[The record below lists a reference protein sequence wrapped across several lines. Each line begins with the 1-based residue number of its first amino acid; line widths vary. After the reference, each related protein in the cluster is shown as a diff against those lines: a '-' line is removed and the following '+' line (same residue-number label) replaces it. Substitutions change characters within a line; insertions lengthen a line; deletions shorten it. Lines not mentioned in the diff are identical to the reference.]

1 MAGAVKIVVIMVLY
15 LFGIKPPEKARQFA
29 LWPCYEGVLVLLGNQ
44 YFDFQNILVGSGCH
58 MANFMEK
65 ITSIREAAE
74 KEVLELIEII
84 SDNERL
90 HNEFPT
96 MKRVFIDVFRQL
108 ELEVL
113 KIQPTNQKQ
122 FWDKNY
128 LASILQDL
136 QGAIKGLYICISTT
150 SNFHDS
156 PKEKSL
162 FYKATIRNSLKRFDY
177 IFEQLEKQPYHPVL
191 DEDEIDLFEE
201 EGEEEAE
208 EYEIDLDDLLLKED
222 IFDEIFNQ

>member
-1 MAGAVKIVVIMVLY
+1 M
-15 LFGIKPPEKARQFA
+15 
-29 LWPCYEGVLVLLGNQ
+29 
-44 YFDFQNILVGSGCH
+44 
-58 MANFMEK
+58 
-65 ITSIREAAE
+65 
-74 KEVLELIEII
+74 
-84 SDNERL
+84 
-90 HNEFPT
+90 
-96 MKRVFIDVFRQL
+96 
-108 ELEVL
+108 
-113 KIQPTNQKQ
+113 
-122 FWDKNY
+122 
-128 LASILQDL
+128 
-136 QGAIKGLYICISTT
+136 YICISTT